1 MLQITDTHGTYTL
14 SELPTAEEILVL
26 ASQILAGRVQHGA
39 LLSTP
44 ELAGQYLQL
53 QLAHETR
60 EIFMVAFLDTRHR
73 VIACEAMFYGTIDGA
88 EVHPREVV
96 KRSLEHNCAAVVLS
110 HNHPSSHLNEPS
122 AADRAVTQRLKEALR
137 LIDVRVIDHFI
148 VSLSGYTSMAK
159 LGAL

>member
-14 SELPTAEEILVL
+14 SELPTAEEVLAL

-39 LLSTP
+39 LLSDP
-44 ELAGQYLQL
+44 DIAGQYMQL

-60 EIFMVAFLDTRHR
+60 EVFMVAFLDARNR
-73 VIACEAMFYGTIDGA
+73 VIACEAMFFGTIDGA

-96 KRSLEHNCAAVVLS
+96 KRALEHNCAAALVS
-110 HNHPSSHLNEPS
+110 HNHPSGSLEPS
-122 AADRAVTQRLKEALR
+122 SADRAVTQRLKEALR
-137 LIDVRVIDHFI
+137 LVDVRLLDHFV

>member
-14 SELPTAEEILVL
+14 SELPTAEEVLAL

-39 LLSTP
+39 LLSDP
-44 ELAGQYLQL
+44 HLAGQFLQL

-60 EIFMVAFLDTRHR
+60 EVFMVAHLDTRHR
-73 VIACEAMFYGTIDGA
+73 VIACEALFYGTIDGA

-96 KRSLEHNCAAVVLS
+96 KKALEHNSAAVVLA
-110 HNHPSSHLNEPS
+110 HNHPSGCLEPS
-122 AADRAVTQRLKEALR
+122 GADRAVTQRLKEALKLVDIR
-137 LIDVRVIDHFI
+137 LLDHF
-148 VSLSGYTSMAK
+148 VVGLSGYTSMAK

>member
-14 SELPTAEEILVL
+14 SELPTAEEVLSL
-26 ASQILAGRVQHGA
+26 ASKILAGRVKRGA
-39 LLSTP
+39 LLSDP
-44 ELAGQYLQL
+44 DLAGQYMQL

-60 EIFMVAFLDTRHR
+60 EVFMIAFLDTRHR
-73 VIACEAMFYGTIDGA
+73 VLECRIAFQGTIDGA

-96 KRSLEHNCAAVVLS
+96 KMALETNCAAIVVA

-137 LIDVRVIDHFI
+137 LVDVRLLDHFV